1 MYDVKPMKLQ
11 LATLLLLV
19 SSPSLWANNAA
30 LEDEYYSSDIY
41 NAIKEAKVRTHHYDY
56 SNSLRYN
63 RTTSQSIQIPRL
75 LNQEMAITIIET
87 PEVAPE
93 EISTSN
99 ASNSVDKKLTDTP
112 AESRLVQN
120 TGGGSFSTPG
130 VSVRAY
136 SNP

>member
-1 MYDVKPMKLQ
+1 MPMKNR

-19 SSPSLWANNAA
+19 CSPTLWANSAA
-30 LEDEYYSSDIY
+30 LDDEYYSSDIY

-87 PEVAPE
+87 PEEAPE
-93 EISTSN
+93 DIPTSSTPSKVDTKLSDT
-99 ASNSVDKKLTDTP
+99 AS
-112 AESRLVQN
+112 ESRLVQN
-120 TGGGSFSTPG
+120 SGSANFNAPG

>member
-1 MYDVKPMKLQ
+1 MKFQ
-11 LATLLLLV
+11 LAILLLLV
-19 SSPSLWANNAA
+19 SSPSLWANNAV

-93 EISTSN
+93 EISSSS
-99 ASNSVDKKLTDTP
+99 AANSVDKKLTDTP

-120 TGGGSFSTPG
+120 TGGGSSFSTPG